1 MVRPPTADTEED
13 LVRRYLPLARSLA
26 VRFASR
32 GAEFDDLVQVANL
45 ALVKAIRRFD
55 SEIGAFAPFAT
66 ATISGEL
73 KRHLRDQCWMV
84 RPPRRI
90 QELQA
95 RIAVTV
101 GEVVQRDGEEP
112 GPATIANAVDATV
125 DETVEALTA
134 RGCFTPASLD
144 RPSPITGRPL
154 GDSISEETSAFGE
167 VEARVAL
174 RQICDGL
181 DESDLQLIWLRYFDN
196 RSQRQI
202 ATELNISQMQVSRRL
217 RSLLDDLRERAG
229 ELEVA

>member
-1 MVRPPTADTEED
+1 MVLPPTADTEED

-26 VRFASR
+26 ARFASR
-32 GAEFDDLVQVANL
+32 GAEFEDLVQVANL

-55 SEIGAFAPFAT
+55 SDVGAFAPFAT

-95 RIAVTV
+95 RITAAV
-101 GEVVQRDGEEP
+101 GEVVQRDGAEP
-112 GPATIANAVDATV
+112 GPAAIANAVDATV
-125 DETVEALTA
+125 DETVEALAA
-134 RGCFTPASLD
+134 RGCFSPNSLD

-167 VEARVAL
+167 VEARIAL
-174 RQICDGL
+174 GQICEGL

-196 RSQRQI
+196 QSQRQI
-202 ATELNISQMQVSRRL
+202 ANELSISQMQVSRRL
-217 RSLLDDLRERAG
+217 RSLLDFLRERAG
-229 ELEVA
+229 ELDVA